1 VHGAKDNGNDNPT
14 FSYTTSYFV
23 TRDDLGGVPW
33 QMTGN
38 HWLALPCVHPVDGS
52 LHVLGLL
59 HRGARAAVE
68 FSGDAE
74 FLGGASPALARP
86 VLHVNG
92 KAIEL
97 KKQAMAWERGQ
108 QWLPTFTTTVD
119 SLVIRG
125 TVFAPFGRD
134 VDVAGAVYALSVENR
149 GSESVEVTF
158 GLEGTLGHRQ
168 LRVRTPRAI
177 PGAHLAFETG
187 NGEVVL
193 EGDDAPGF
201 ASLALA
207 GDEGTAAAVTG
218 SRYALTRQR
227 VVKGGQR
234 EDTAFYIGAGPERD
248 GALATVAVLRQRGWK
263 NLLTGTRETL
273 RVFDQATGIDWI
285 DSLITRH
292 LLFAYFYSVG
302 RGLDDAHYYIVRS
315 RAPWSPRGTT
325 IRDWEALTWTI
336 PAVQMADAQ
345 LARELIL
352 RMCEVHGY
360 APGHGV
366 NYLDGTLFA
375 PGFTLEGAS
384 AYAIAT
390 DRYIRDTGDDQI
402 VEEAILADTLYLSSD
417 DLTDRRDEEHP
428 LYHADVT
435 LGGAPSTNFSAHA
448 NAAVAYALDCL
459 RRTLDEKEAESLQ
472 DPEAVRA
479 AVRTHF
485 LVGDATKAV
494 FASSIAMDGPGV
506 REDDAS
512 ASTLWLPLLEAVD
525 RTDSVYRRTAKAV
538 QAGTPML
545 EQQLARLMGPDAGA
559 VLEWLRRAPLDRG
572 FAAEFV
578 DAGGAATGGGADA
591 ALSGL
596 LAYVVWVAVNSHG
609 VRP

>member
-1 VHGAKDNGNDNPT
+1 LAPPDE
-14 FSYTTSYFV
+14 
-23 TRDDLGGVPW
+23 LGTVPW
-33 QMTGN
+33 QVTGN
-38 HWLALPCVHPVDGS
+38 HWLALPCIHPVDGS
-52 LHVLGLL
+52 LHLLGLL

-68 FSGDAE
+68 FT
-74 FLGGASPALARP
+74 GGADFLEGKAPPLARP
-86 VLHVNG
+86 VLHING
-92 KAIEL
+92 AVVDL
-97 KKQAMAWERGQ
+97 GRHAMAWERGQ
-108 QWLPTFTTTVD
+108 QWLPTFTTTVEG
-119 SLVIRG
+119 LVIRG
-125 TVFAPFGRD
+125 TIFAPFGRD

-149 GSESVEVTF
+149 GSAPVEIAF
-158 GLEGTLGHRQ
+158 GLEGSLGHRQ

-177 PGAHLAFETG
+177 PGAHLASETG
-187 NGEVVL
+187 NGEIVL

-201 ASLALA
+201 ASLAIA

-218 SRYALTRQR
+218 SRYALTRQQVAR
-227 VVKGGQR
+227 PGQR
-234 EDTAFYIGAGPERD
+234 AEAAFYIGAGPERD
-248 GALATVAVLRQRGWK
+248 GALATVGVLRQRGWK

-273 RVFDQATGIDWI
+273 RVFDQATGIEWI
-285 DSLITRH
+285 DSLISRH
-292 LLFAYFYSVG
+292 LLFNYFFSVG
-302 RGLDDAHYYIVRS
+302 RGLDDAHYYVVRS
-315 RAPWSPRGTT
+315 RVPWSSRGTT
-325 IRDWEALTWTI
+325 IRDWEALTWTV
-336 PAVQMADAQ
+336 PAVQMVDAQ

-390 DRYIRDTGDDQI
+390 DRYIRDSGDDQI

-417 DLTDRRDEEHP
+417 DIADRRDGEHP

-435 LGGAPSTNFSAHA
+435 LGGAPSVNFSAHA

-459 RRTLDEKEAESLQ
+459 KRTLDEKEAESLQ

-479 AVRTHF
+479 ALRTQF
-485 LVGDATKAV
+485 LVGDATTTA
-494 FASSIAMDGPGV
+494 FASSLEIDGPGV

-538 QAGTPML
+538 QGSPVL

-572 FAAEFV
+572 FAAELV
-578 DAGGAATGGGADA
+578 GPDGAARGGGGDA

-596 LAYVVWVAVNSHG
+596 LAYAVWIAVNSHG

>member
-1 VHGAKDNGNDNPT
+1 
-14 FSYTTSYFV
+14 
-23 TRDDLGGVPW
+23 
-33 QMTGN
+33 
-38 HWLALPCVHPVDGS
+38 VDGS
-52 LHVLGLL
+52 LHLLGLL

-68 FSGDAE
+68 FSGGAE
-74 FLGGASPALARP
+74 FLTGAAPALAKP

-92 KAIEL
+92 VPVDLSKH
-97 KKQAMAWERGQ
+97 AMAWERGQ

-125 TVFAPFGRD
+125 TIFAPFGRD

-149 GSESVEVTF
+149 GTASAQVTF

-177 PGAHLAFETG
+177 PGDHRATETG
-187 NGEVVL
+187 GGEVVL

-201 ASLALA
+201 ATLAVA
-207 GDEGTAAAVTG
+207 GDEGTVAAVTG
-218 SRYALTRQR
+218 SRYALTRER

-234 EDTAFYIGAGPERD
+234 GETAFYIGAGPERD
-248 GALATVAVLRQRGWK
+248 GALATVGVLRQRGWK

-273 RVFDQATGIDWI
+273 RVFDQTTGIEWI

-302 RGLDDAHYYIVRS
+302 RGLDDAHYYVVRS
-315 RAPWSPRGTT
+315 RAPWSSRGVT

-336 PAVQMADAQ
+336 PAVQMVDSQ

-390 DRYIRDTGDDQI
+390 DRYIRDSGDDQI

-417 DLTDRRDEEHP
+417 DLADRRDGEHP

-448 NAAVAYALDCL
+448 NAAVALALDCL
-459 RRTLDEKEAESLQ
+459 KRTLDEKEADELQ

-479 AVRTHF
+479 ALRTHF
-485 LVGDATKAV
+485 MVGDATKAV
-494 FASSIAMDGPGV
+494 FASSIEMDGPGV
-506 REDDAS
+506 REDDPS
-512 ASTLWLPLLEAVD
+512 ASTLWMPLLEAVD

-538 QAGTPML
+538 QGGSPVL

-559 VLEWLRRAPLDRG
+559 VLEWLRRASLDRG
-572 FAAEFV
+572 FAAELV
-578 DAGGAATGGGADA
+578 DPDGAATGGGADA

-596 LAYVVWVAVNSHG
+596 LAYVVWISVNSHG